1 MNVKIVS
8 ESSLVRDIVIKIIDE
23 KFSVDEVEGLDSL
36 NQVDR
41 NELLKVNFICM
52 LVDKD
57 QINELEIVSNIKK
70 INKDI
75 KILVMDLWTGG
86 NLLSDI
92 LNYDIDGYISS
103 KFKKDDLVSVIRLL
117 INGKKYYDGKSIIET
132 IGKHN
137 YYKSYKLTDRE
148 KEILEHMINGLDNKD
163 IANNLYISENTVK
176 KHITSILTKLNFK
189 NRKQAI
195 IQMKQYNI
203 V

>member
-8 ESSLVRDIVIKIIDE
+8 ESSLVRDVVIKIIDE

-36 NQVDR
+36 NQVDK

-57 QINELEIVSNIKK
+57 QINELEIVSDIKK
-70 INKDI
+70 LNKDI

-92 LNYDIDGYISS
+92 LNYDIDGYIAS
-103 KFKKDDLVSVIRLL
+103 KFKKEDLVSVIRLL
-117 INGKKYYDGKSIIET
+117 ISGKKYYDGKSIIES
-132 IGKHN
+132 IGKYN

-148 KEILEHMINGLDNKD
+148 KEILEHMVNGLDNKD

-176 KHITSILTKLNFK
+176 KHITSILAKLNFK

-195 IQMKQYNI
+195 IQMKEYNI